1 MVLSQII
8 ITDLAAIAILL
19 ISALHG
25 RRRGFIKTISGLL
38 ALVLAFFLSS
48 TLANATTPHI
58 SEKYVAP
65 YINQAI
71 EKEPQAEAAATPENL
86 SNLFSEIGIP
96 EAIVSDAIADISDAI
111 SQSIIKPITAMT
123 HTVAYKITYAVL
135 FIIYF
140 VISLILLKLLM
151 KVVNLASKIPGVNF
165 LNKTFGLILG
175 LISGYLIISILSFI
189 LVQTGFYLT
198 PALISETTVLKFIT
212 SFSPLAFLSF

>member
-71 EKEPQAEAAATPENL
+71 EKGKSIMFEAQLGALRDIDYGIYPYTSASTTL
-86 SNLFSEIGIP
+86 S
-96 EAIVSDAIADISDAI
+96 
-111 SQSIIKPITAMT
+111 
-123 HTVAYKITYAVL
+123 AYA
-135 FIIYF
+135 
-140 VISLILLKLLM
+140 
-151 KVVNLASKIPGVNF
+151 
-165 LNKTFGLILG
+165 
-175 LISGYLIISILSFI
+175 
-189 LVQTGFYLT
+189 
-198 PALISETTVLKFIT
+198 
-212 SFSPLAFLSF
+212 